1 MIELKHVKLN
11 KTLKKLDGITIVFNS
26 FEISH
31 H

>member
-1 MIELKHVKLN
+1 MIELRHVKLN
-11 KTLKKLDGITIVFNS
+11 KTFKKLESITIVFNS